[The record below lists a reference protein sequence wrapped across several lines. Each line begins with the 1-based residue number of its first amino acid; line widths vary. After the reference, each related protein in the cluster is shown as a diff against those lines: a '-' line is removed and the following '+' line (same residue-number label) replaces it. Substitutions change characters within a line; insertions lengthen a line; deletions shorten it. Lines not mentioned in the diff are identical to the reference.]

1 MQGDTILTYAADDIA
16 LGASWEEMLARRRLP
31 KLLARQLKKL
41 SHARHGDRHDLLR
54 ASIRNNLGI
63 RVGKY
68 TYGFDK
74 LCFRRS
80 TVSEIGAFT
89 SIGQNVQLSLGN
101 HPLDRVSTHP
111 FFYLKQFGLA
121 TRDSRE
127 IIPKSRPIVIGHDVW
142 IGRDV
147 TLLTGVTLGHGAIVA
162 AGAVVARDVPPYTLV
177 GGVPARPIRMRFDE
191 ATVAELLRTQWWT
204 WSDERLRESLPDF
217 FDIARFRANHAEG
230 RDMAG
235 DSGGSDMR
243 GDDR

>member
-1 MQGDTILTYAADDIA
+1 MDDARNDSQDDAKSRDARSLNYAPDDILLDA
-16 LGASWEEMLARRRLP
+16 GWEKALARRRLP
-31 KLLARQLKKL
+31 KLLAKQVKKL

-54 ASIRNNLGI
+54 ASILHNLGI

-121 TRDSRE
+121 ERDSRE
-127 IIPKSRPIVIGHDVW
+127 IIPKMRPIVIGHDVW

-147 TLLTGVTLGHGAIVA
+147 TLLTGVTIGHGAIIA
-162 AGAVVARDVPPYTLV
+162 AGAVVTKDVPPYTLV
-177 GGVPARPIRMRFDE
+177 GGVPAKPIRTRFDAGTIE
-191 ATVAELLRTQWWT
+191 ELLRSQWWT
-204 WSDERLRESLPDF
+204 WTDEKLKARLPDF
-217 FDIARFRANHAEG
+217 FDIERFRAHQ
-230 RDMAG
+230 D
-235 DSGGSDMR
+235 
-243 GDDR
+243 